1 MPRFLRLITHTYA
14 VAFLWFGLSL
24 FAVLKQVGR
33 HNYNNY
39 LIYKYT
45 FINLLSR
52 TNLYLPQPQ
61 HFSDSNH
68 YGPVFAILIAPFT
81 LFPDSLGAIIWT
93 MANALVLFY
102 AIRQLPLTLLQ
113 QNIVLLL
120 CAHELMT
127 SSYNV
132 QFNPIMT
139 ALIMMSFVWM
149 RNRQEFWAAFAIV
162 LGTYVKLY
170 GIVGLAFFFFAQR
183 RLQFTGYVLLW
194 GLVLFLLPML
204 FSSPAYIIQTYIDWY
219 SSLREKNLTNTLSYM
234 QDISVMGMI
243 RRIFNYPQLS
253 NMLVIGIGLVAFSL
267 SYIKIQEYR
276 KLTFQL
282 LILASTLIF
291 TVIFSTGS
299 ESPTYIIAFA
309 GVAIWFVNLPRPV
322 ENTDIVLLIIALV
335 LTSFSPS
342 DLFPKFIN
350 RTYVKPYALKAL
362 PCLLIWLRIIQQS
375 LTQKFENHVLNP
387 VSA

>member
-81 LFPDSLGAIIWT
+81 LFPDGLGAIIWT

-194 GLVLFLLPML
+194 GLILFLLPML